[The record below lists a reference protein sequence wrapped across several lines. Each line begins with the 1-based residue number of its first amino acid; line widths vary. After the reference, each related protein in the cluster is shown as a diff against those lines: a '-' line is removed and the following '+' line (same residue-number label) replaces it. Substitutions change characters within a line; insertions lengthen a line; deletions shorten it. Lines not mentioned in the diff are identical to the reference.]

1 MDAPLT
7 RQSIAE
13 AFESGSGVHVGN
25 VLKELQ
31 RLSDENQGPCLTPPG
46 HEWLGRLD
54 DVTDDL
60 VVLFLDLLRHYL
72 RFDPPLTHEQIR
84 EQSLEVNLRYGSHRS
99 GFNHAL
105 LIATSPIPAF
115 EADEV
120 LFLLRMRGVS
130 GAQETT
136 AAQSLV
142 SDLLDNLKTRRS
154 AIRAL
159 KWMDEREDLYPI
171 FEYVKPQL
179 TPTEL
184 AEIV

>member
-1 MDAPLT
+1 MADPLT
-7 RQSIAE
+7 HRSITG
-13 AFESGSGVHVGN
+13 AFDSGSGVRVLD
-25 VLKELQ
+25 VLKEL
-31 RLSDENQGPCLTPPG
+31 RELADKNQGPHLAPPG
-46 HEWLGRLD
+46 RESWARLD
-54 DVTDDL
+54 HVTDDL
-60 VVLFLDLLRHYL
+60 VVLFLDLLRHYP

-84 EQSLEVNLRYGSHRS
+84 EESLEVNLRYGSHRG

-120 LFLLRMRGVS
+120 LLLLRTRGIS
-130 GAQETT
+130 GAQETH
-136 AAQSLV
+136 AAQWLV
-142 SDLLDNLKTRRS
+142 SYLLDDLKTRRA
-154 AIRAL
+154 AISAL
-159 KWMDEREDLYPI
+159 KWMDEREDLCPV